1 MSRSGAPAWSAP
13 GQLAVEGRNMRK
25 NKFSALGGIIV
36 IAAAG
41 ASLAALLL
49 LPACSVNVKKEA
61 NGQDKQ
67 VDINTF
73 AGGIHVSKQ
82 ADVSDTG
89 LTVYP
94 GARLKE
100 EDSKGSDKSANVNI
114 SGFGYGIKVV
124 ALEYE
129 SDDAPA
135 KVLAFYKD
143 QLKKYGNV
151 LECHTSSL
159 DLDMK
164 MGSHGSGNDSNE
176 LTCEGKHGNNI
187 ELKVGRKDD
196 QHIVAVKPQG
206 KGSSFSLVYVRLHGK
221 DAVI

>member
-1 MSRSGAPAWSAP
+1 
-13 GQLAVEGRNMRK
+13 MRK
-25 NKFSALGGIIV
+25 NKFPALGIV
-36 IAAAG
+36 IGAAG
-41 ASLAALLL
+41 AGLAALLL
-49 LPACSVNVKKEA
+49 LPGCSVNVKKEA

-135 KVLAFYKD
+135 KLVAFYKD
-143 QLKKYGNV
+143 QLKKYGSV
-151 LECHTSSL
+151 LECHTSGHL
-159 DLDMK
+159 DVDANL
-164 MGSHGSGNDSNE
+164 NDRGKSSRA
-176 LTCEGKHGNNI
+176 LTCVGSTGKNV
-187 ELKVGRKDD
+187 ELKVGTRDN
-196 QHIVAVKPQG
+196 QHIVAVEPEG
-206 KGSSFSLVYVRLHGK
+206 KGSSFSLVYVRTHGK
-221 DAVI
+221 DADI